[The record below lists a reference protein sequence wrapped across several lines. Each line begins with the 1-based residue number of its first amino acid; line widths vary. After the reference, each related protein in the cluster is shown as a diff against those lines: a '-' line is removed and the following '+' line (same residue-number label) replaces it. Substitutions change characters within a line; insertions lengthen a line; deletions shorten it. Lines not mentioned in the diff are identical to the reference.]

1 MTPAP
6 NRRWLRFAFSLR
18 TLFVVMTI
26 LSLLVLLSVQS
37 LRINQLQNQLE
48 AVRAQNEGVR
58 KAAVRA
64 HSDSFARHP
73 ELLTAP

>member
-1 MTPAP
+1 MTAP
-6 NRRWLRFAFSLR
+6 NRRWLQWSLR

-48 AVRAQNEGVR
+48 AVRGA
-58 KAAVRA
+58 K
-64 HSDSFARHP
+64 
-73 ELLTAP
+73 